1 MKIQTEA
8 SKTITQRLSF
18 QTAVKD
24 QAGITEELAAGQEV
38 SEVYHLSDAGLLE
51 EFFFFLEELKFMPFF
66 LGLDPKLATRPTTIP
81 FPAVILI
88 YVMRIVAG
96 LAFFWHI

>member
-24 QAGITEELAAGQEV
+24 QAGIAEELAAGKEV
-38 SEVYHLSDAGLLE
+38 SEVYHLSDAGLH
-51 EFFFFLEELKFMPFF
+51 
-66 LGLDPKLATRPTTIP
+66 DT
-81 FPAVILI
+81 
-88 YVMRIVAG
+88 
-96 LAFFWHI
+96 